1 MDSTRGS
8 LDTSEEVLL
17 EISGLDALA
26 DLEVCLYNVFPLL
39 MIFSGYETSVA
50 SGLS

>member
-8 LDTSEEVLL
+8 LDTNEEVFL
-17 EISGLDALA
+17 EIPGLDALA
-26 DLEVCLYNVFPLL
+26 DLEVCLCNAFPLL
-39 MIFSGYETSVA
+39 MIFSGSGTGVA